1 MLLRS
6 FFFFGLEKKNGQSRF
21 IHCLKDANGQEL
33 SEASDVRRR
42 IVEFYEELYKSEYV
56 EDRQLCD
63 DFLSDLPQVEETD
76 KVKLV
81 AQFTEE
87 ELYEALQSMDNRRAP
102 GIDGLTVGFY
112 KAYWGIIG
120 SDFLEVVCDS
130 ILKEKLPLS
139 CRRAVLTLL
148 PKKGD
153 LKEIK
158 IGDQISFMC

>member
-1 MLLRS
+1 M
-6 FFFFGLEKKNGQSRF
+6 
-21 IHCLKDANGQEL
+21 
-33 SEASDVRRR
+33 
-42 IVEFYEELYKSEYV
+42 

-153 LKEIK
+153 
-158 IGDQISFMC
+158 